1 MMFAIRSSYIL
12 LFLFIFLNWGTN
24 AQLTEKRFHLSGRF
38 TSGVDDTNTYQNY
51 AANFEWHVH
60 KNIGL
65 IYNLELMQRSD
76 GYRIIHTPAGII
88 GAPLL
93 LLMTSGYI
101 GSGWLLLY
109 VLAMPDGVALHL
121 PFRYKWDFSPYANV
135 AGIDFVTNRSTGQ
148 TRLEYACS
156 FGFKTTY
163 LLRDNFV
170 LTALAETRL
179 SMNASWTIGGGLGI
193 GYAFGTRKG
202 LNGQRLPF
210 PL

>member
-1 MMFAIRSSYIL
+1 MLRFKTVLVLVIAMVSSNL
-12 LFLFIFLNWGTN
+12 CD
-24 AQLTEKRFHLSGRF
+24 AQLTENRFHLSGRF
-38 TSGVDDTNTYQNY
+38 TTGVDDTITFQNY
-51 AANFEWHVH
+51 TASFEWHVH

-65 IYNLELMQRSD
+65 VYSLDWMERSD
-76 GYRIIHTPAGII
+76 NYRVIHTPAGII

-93 LLMTSGYI
+93 LVLSGGYV

-135 AGIDFVTNRSTGQ
+135 AGIDFVTDRSTGV
-148 TRLEYACS
+148 TSVEYACS

-163 LLRDNFV
+163 LFNDNIV
-170 LTALAETRL
+170 LTALAESRYTFGGNL
-179 SMNASWTIGGGLGI
+179 TLGGGIGL
-193 GYAFGTRKG
+193 GYAFGKRKEP
-202 LNGQRLPF
+202 NEQRQSF